1 MRRGTV
7 LGWVA
12 LAAVA
17 AAAPAFAAD
26 PAMPV
31 VEKRQQL
38 QQERIGRGIESGQ
51 LTPREAVRLER
62 QQAGIE
68 RAERRAGADGKIT
81 PKERARLHR
90 KQDRASR
97 RIYREKHDAR
107 TAK

>member
-1 MRRGTV
+1 MAAS
-7 LGWVA
+7 L
-12 LAAVA
+12 LAVA
-17 AAAPAFAAD
+17 AFAAD

-38 QQERIGRGIESGQ
+38 QQERIGQGVASGQ
-51 LTPREAVRLER
+51 LTPQETVRLEK

-68 RAERRAGADGKIT
+68 RAQDRAEADGKVT
-81 PKERARLHR
+81 PKERARLKK

-97 RIYREKHDAR
+97 RIYREKHDAQ

>member
-1 MRRGTV
+1 MKRGTV
-7 LGWVA
+7 LGWMA
-12 LAAVA
+12 LAAIV

-38 QQERIGRGIESGQ
+38 QQERIGQGVGSGQ

-68 RAERRAGADGKIT
+68 RAERRAEADGKVT
-81 PKERARLHR
+81 PQERARLHR

-97 RIYREKHDAR
+97 RIS
-107 TAK
+107 

>member
-1 MRRGTV
+1 MNKGAA
-7 LGWVA
+7 LGWMA
-12 LAAVA
+12 LAAVV
-17 AAAPAFAAD
+17 AAAPAFAED

-38 QQERIGRGIESGQ
+38 QQERIGQGVGSGQ
-51 LTPREAVRLER
+51 LTPREAIRLEK

-81 PKERARLHR
+81 PNERARLHR

-97 RIYREKHDAR
+97 RIYRQKHDAQ